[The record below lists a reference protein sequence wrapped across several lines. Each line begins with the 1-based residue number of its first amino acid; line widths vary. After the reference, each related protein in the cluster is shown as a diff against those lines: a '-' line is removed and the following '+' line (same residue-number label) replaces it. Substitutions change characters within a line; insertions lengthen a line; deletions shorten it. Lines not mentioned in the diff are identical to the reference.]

1 MRWPQSSQGL
11 RLSRRWQGCSGPRLK
26 ALTLTPQGFLMPAKN
41 LSFKTDLAGVSGP
54 QPDNG
59 EDCSVRNEPQN
70 LMKWPTTL
78 LANLRYFN

>member
-1 MRWPQSSQGL
+1 
-11 RLSRRWQGCSGPRLK
+11 
-26 ALTLTPQGFLMPAKN
+26 MPAKN
-41 LSFKTDLAGVSGP
+41 LSFKTDLAGVSGL

-70 LMKWPTTL
+70 LMKRPTTL